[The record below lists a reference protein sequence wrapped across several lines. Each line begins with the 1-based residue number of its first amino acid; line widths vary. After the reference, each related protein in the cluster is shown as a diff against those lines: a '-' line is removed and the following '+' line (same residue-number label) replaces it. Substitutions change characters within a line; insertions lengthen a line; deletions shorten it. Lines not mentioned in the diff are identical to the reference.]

1 MFRQLKKTLVATAI
15 ASLTLGSIGPAFA
28 DSADTLPDM
37 GTSAGST
44 LSIGQEMQ
52 MGDYYVRQLR
62 GSAPLINDP
71 LLVQYINGLGMRL
84 VAHANSVRTPFHF
97 YLINNDQINAFAFF
111 GGNVVL
117 HSALFRYSDNESE
130 LASVMA
136 HEISHVTQRH
146 LARAMEDQ
154 KRNAPLT
161 WVGALGSILLAMA
174 SPQAGMAALTGTLAG
189 TQQGMISFTRQNEEE
204 ADRIGIQV
212 LQRSGFD
219 PQAMPMFMGKLL
231 DESRYSTRPPEMLLT
246 HPLPESRLADARNRA
261 NQMRPVVVQSS
272 ADFYLAKARTLG
284 MYTNG
289 DNKLGTDLL
298 NAWDKGNIRQ
308 QHAAQYGRALLAMES
323 NNFDQARKTLQPL
336 LNADPQNAWYLDLAT
351 DIDLGQKKTSDA
363 INRLKNAREL
373 RTNPVLQLNLAN
385 ALLQGGQPGEAATI
399 LNRYTFTY
407 KEDGNGWDLLAQ
419 AEGALGNRDQE
430 LAARAESMALVGQ
443 LEQAISLLSSASS
456 QVKLGSLQQAR
467 YDARIDQLR
476 DLQAR
481 FRPYQK
487 MLGDPMTDAVKIY
500 HNPRCSKSRET
511 LSLLQS
517 RGIDPEVVLY
527 LETPPDAGTLRQLL
541 QLLGMESPRELMRQK
556 EDLYKSLN
564 LADPALSNAA
574 LIQAMVDNPKLIER
588 PIVVSRGQARIGRPP
603 EQVLEIVS

>member
-1 MFRQLKKTLVATAI
+1 MFRQLKKNLVATRI
-15 ASLTLGSIGPAFA
+15 AAMTIGQVAPAFA

-71 LLVQYINGLGMRL
+71 LLTQYINSLGMRL
-84 VAHANSVRTPFHF
+84 VSHANSVKTPFHF
-97 YLINNDQINAFAFF
+97 FLINNDEINAFAFF

-117 HSALFRYSDNESE
+117 HSALFRYSDNESQ

-154 KRNAPLT
+154 QRSAPLT

-189 TQQGMISFTRQNEEE
+189 TRQGMISFTQQNEQE

-219 PQAMPMFMGKLL
+219 PQAMPTFLEKLL
-231 DESRYSTRPPEMLLT
+231 DQARYSSRPPEILLT

-261 NQMRPVVVQSS
+261 NQMRPMVVQSS
-272 ADFYLAKARTLG
+272 DEWA
-284 MYTNG
+284 
-289 DNKLGTDLL
+289 
-298 NAWDKGNIRQ
+298 KGNVRQ
-308 QHAAQYGRALLAMES
+308 QRAAQYGRALQAMEA
-323 NNFDQARKTLQPL
+323 NKYDEARKTLQPL
-336 LNADPQNAWYLDLAT
+336 LAAEPGNAWYLDLAT
-351 DIDLGQKKTSDA
+351 DIDLGQNKANDA
-363 INRLKNAREL
+363 INRLKNARDL

-385 ALLQGGQPGEAATI
+385 AYLQGGQPQEAANI
-399 LNRYTFTY
+399 LNRYTFNN
-407 KEDGNGWDLLAQ
+407 KDDSNGWDLLAQ
-419 AEGALGNRDQE
+419 AEAALNNRDQE
-430 LAARAESMALVGQ
+430 LAARAEGYALAGR
-443 LEQAISLLSSASS
+443 LDQAISLLSSASS

-476 DLQAR
+476 QLQER
-481 FRPYQK
+481 FKPYTK
-487 MLGDPMTDAVKIY
+487 M
-500 HNPRCSKSRET
+500 
-511 LSLLQS
+511 
-517 RGIDPEVVLY
+517 
-527 LETPPDAGTLRQLL
+527 
-541 QLLGMESPRELMRQK
+541 
-556 EDLYKSLN
+556 
-564 LADPALSNAA
+564 
-574 LIQAMVDNPKLIER
+574 
-588 PIVVSRGQARIGRPP
+588 
-603 EQVLEIVS
+603 

>member
-1 MFRQLKKTLVATAI
+1 MFRQLKKTLVATVI
-15 ASLTLGSIGPAFA
+15 ASLTLGSLGPAFA

-84 VAHANSVRTPFHF
+84 VSHANSVRTPFHF

-146 LARAMEDQ
+146 LARVMEDQ

-336 LNADPQNAWYLDLAT
+336 LSADPQNPWYLDLAT
-351 DIDLGQKKTSDA
+351 DIDLGQKKTGDA

-476 DLQAR
+476 ELQAR

-487 MLGDPMTDAVKIY
+487 M
-500 HNPRCSKSRET
+500 
-511 LSLLQS
+511 
-517 RGIDPEVVLY
+517 
-527 LETPPDAGTLRQLL
+527 
-541 QLLGMESPRELMRQK
+541 
-556 EDLYKSLN
+556 
-564 LADPALSNAA
+564 
-574 LIQAMVDNPKLIER
+574 
-588 PIVVSRGQARIGRPP
+588 
-603 EQVLEIVS
+603 

>member
-1 MFRQLKKTLVATAI
+1 MFRQLKKNLVATLI
-15 ASLTLGSIGPAFA
+15 AAMTIGQVAPAFA

-71 LLVQYINGLGMRL
+71 LLTQYINSLGMRL
-84 VAHANSVRTPFHF
+84 VSHANSVKTPFHF
-97 YLINNDQINAFAFF
+97 FLINNDEINAFAFF

-117 HSALFRYSDNESE
+117 HSALFRYSDNESQ

-154 KRNAPLT
+154 QRSAPLT

-189 TQQGMISFTRQNEEE
+189 TRQGMISFTQQNEQE

-219 PQAMPMFMGKLL
+219 PQAMPTFLEKLL
-231 DESRYSTRPPEMLLT
+231 DQARYSSRPPEILLT

-261 NQMRPVVVQSS
+261 NQMRPIVVQSS
-272 ADFYLAKARTLG
+272 EDFYLAKVHTLG
-284 MYTNG
+284 MYNSGRNQLTS
-289 DNKLGTDLL
+289 DLL
-298 NAWDKGNIRQ
+298 DEWAKGNVRQ
-308 QHAAQYGRALLAMES
+308 QRAAQYGRALQAMEA
-323 NNFDQARKTLQPL
+323 NKYDEARKTLQPL
-336 LNADPQNAWYLDLAT
+336 LAAEPGNAWYLDLAT
-351 DIDLGQKKTSDA
+351 DIDLGQNKANDA
-363 INRLKNAREL
+363 INRLKNARDL

-385 ALLQGGQPGEAATI
+385 AYLQGGQPQEAANI
-399 LNRYTFTY
+399 LNRYTFNN
-407 KEDGNGWDLLAQ
+407 KDDSNGWDLLAQ
-419 AEGALGNRDQE
+419 AEAALNNRDQE
-430 LAARAESMALVGQ
+430 LAARAEGYALAGR
-443 LEQAISLLSSASS
+443 LDQAISLLSSASS

-476 DLQAR
+476 QLQER
-481 FRPYQK
+481 FKPYTK
-487 MLGDPMTDAVKIY
+487 M
-500 HNPRCSKSRET
+500 
-511 LSLLQS
+511 
-517 RGIDPEVVLY
+517 
-527 LETPPDAGTLRQLL
+527 
-541 QLLGMESPRELMRQK
+541 
-556 EDLYKSLN
+556 
-564 LADPALSNAA
+564 
-574 LIQAMVDNPKLIER
+574 
-588 PIVVSRGQARIGRPP
+588 
-603 EQVLEIVS
+603 